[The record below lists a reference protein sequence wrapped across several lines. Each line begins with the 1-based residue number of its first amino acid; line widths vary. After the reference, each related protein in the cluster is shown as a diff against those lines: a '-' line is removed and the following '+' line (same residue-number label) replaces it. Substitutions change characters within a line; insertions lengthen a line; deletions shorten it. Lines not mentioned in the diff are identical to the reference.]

1 LFALFDH
8 APEQRRFI
16 ELEANP
22 QRDGEQDR
30 RQQKRDSPS
39 PVAKWPFAH
48 SKTVPSEEAKTT
60 RRSSPVMPPVRGAFS
75 AGRSS
80 AMVFMGVNDPYARV
94 FLWRG
99 DYGEVARA
107 AM

>member
-1 LFALFDH
+1 M
-8 APEQRRFI
+8 
-16 ELEANP
+16 
-22 QRDGEQDR
+22 
-30 RQQKRDSPS
+30 
-39 PVAKWPFAH
+39 
-48 SKTVPSEEAKTT
+48 T
-60 RRSSPVMPPVRGAFS
+60 RRSSLVMPPVRGAFS

-80 AMVFMGVNDPYARV
+80 AMVFMRVNDPYARV